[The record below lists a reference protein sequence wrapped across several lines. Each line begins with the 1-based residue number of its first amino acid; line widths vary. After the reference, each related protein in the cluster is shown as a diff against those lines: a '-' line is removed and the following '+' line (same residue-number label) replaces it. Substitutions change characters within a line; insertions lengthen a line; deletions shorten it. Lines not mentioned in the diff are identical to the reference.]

1 MRTINLRVY
10 DEDCTVEN
18 SVLNC
23 LAGKTVSKVNF
34 VDRFDGGITLT
45 FTDGSELRVNEQ
57 MQAGQLNICASVK
70 GV

>member
-34 VDRFDGGITLT
+34 VDRYDGGITLT
-45 FTDGSELRVNEQ
+45 FTDGSELCVTEQ
-57 MQAGQLNICASVK
+57 MQAGQLNIVASIN